1 MSKFIKV
8 PAEQVPSL
16 TGLYGSLPS
25 MLEPFEYEVNG
36 EMLWLLPYDVLAD
49 PEFAEVHDTLASFE
63 TIELAD

>member
-1 MSKFIKV
+1 MSKFIVV

-25 MLEPFEYEVNG
+25 MLEPVEIEVNG

-49 PEFAEVHDTLASFE
+49 PEFAVIHEALSELEQITL
-63 TIELAD
+63 DV